1 MQYPLQMK
9 FKLLALATQIYVTD
23 ADDAPVMY
31 IKQKMLKLKEH
42 IEVFRDSTQQQK
54 LFDIR
59 ADRVIDFSANYSF
72 SDAEGSDWGAVRRK
86 GMKSLWKAHYEIMQ
100 DGQIDMVLQEEKPW
114 KKILEGLLGE
124 IPVVGLVAVYLL
136 NPSYVVARPDGTLL
150 LRITKKASF
159 MERRF
164 EIEQLTEIP
173 ADDQLRSILSMFMVA
188 LLERNRG

>member
-164 EIEQLTEIP
+164 EIEQLTDIP